1 MLITLSSNIIL
12 AKEVKK
18 EAQNTP
24 QKNEP
29 PTKTKENI
37 TKNKLCPECNRIYPG
52 DISFCSVDGKQLI
65 EYTEEVLICP
75 TCKQKANHGENFC
88 KNDGT
93 QLIPQSST
101 DKKTSLP
108 DKKTEINL
116 PPDATQEEKMKAA
129 MYHFMEGNRLRE
141 EQIGRASCRERV

>member
-1 MLITLSSNIIL
+1 MKIVHLPVLFIMLITLSSNIIL

-93 QLIPQSST
+93 KLIPKS
-101 DKKTSLP
+101 
-108 DKKTEINL
+108 
-116 PPDATQEEKMKAA
+116 
-129 MYHFMEGNRLRE
+129 
-141 EQIGRASCRERV
+141 